1 MNRISPWVAALAAL
15 ILLGSTACDVVEQA
29 RHALPEPTTPTA
41 NAPATAGTP
50 GTTAPGAAAPTP
62 SSRGA
67 PADANAR
74 PAPANSTARASGAP
88 TDGLLSVREVSE
100 KVRPAVVQIVT
111 EQAAAGRSNALGAR
125 GVQTGIGS
133 GVLFDA
139 KGYILTNH
147 HVVAD
152 ARTIDVALPDG
163 RTFDAKLVG
172 SDPDTDLAV
181 IHIDGSNLPT
191 APLGDSDQVA
201 VGDGVVA
208 IGNAL
213 GLPGGA
219 TVTAGVASALGR
231 TVQEPS
237 SSGNGNGNDS
247 GAVLYDVIQTDA
259 AINPGNSG
267 GPLVDMAGRVI
278 GINTLVAAQAEPG
291 VPAQGIGF
299 AIAINTAK
307 PIADQLVSTGRAIHP
322 YMGVLFQ
329 WAGGASAR
337 QQGLSQKPGVVIQRV
352 VNGSPAARAGLQRGD
367 VVTQI
372 DGQPIKD
379 EAALPKLI
387 QKHHPGDSVDLTVVS
402 NNNQERTVRVTLAER
417 PQT

>member
-1 MNRISPWVAALAAL
+1 MNRVSPWVAALAAL
-15 ILLGSTACDVVEQA
+15 LVLGSTGCDVVEQA
-29 RHALPEPTTPTA
+29 RHALPEPTAPSA
-41 NAPATAGTP
+41 NAPDSSGTS
-50 GTTAPGAAAPTP
+50 GNAAPGAAAP
-62 SSRGA
+62 A
-67 PADANAR
+67 PNAR
-74 PAPANSTARASGAP
+74 PAPADTNARPAAPNTTARTVSLP
-88 TDGLLSVREVSE
+88 TDGQLTVREVAE
-100 KVRPAVVQIVT
+100 KVRPAVVQVVT
-111 EQAAAGRSNALGAR
+111 EQAAGRSDPLGGR
-125 GVQTGIGS
+125 GTQTGIGS
-133 GVLFDA
+133 GVLFDPS
-139 KGYILTNH
+139 GLILTNH

-163 RTFDAKLVG
+163 RTFDAKRVG
-172 SDPDTDLAV
+172 NDPDTDLAV
-181 IHIDGSNLPT
+181 IRIEGSNLPI
-191 APLGDSDQVA
+191 APLGDSDQLA

-237 SSGNGNGNDS
+237 GSNNDNG

-267 GPLVDMAGRVI
+267 GALVNMRGEVI
-278 GINTLVAAQAEPG
+278 GINTLVASMAEPG

-307 PIADQLVSTGRAIHP
+307 PIADQLVANGRAIHP
-322 YMGVLFQ
+322 YLGVLFQ
-329 WAGGASAR
+329 WAGGATAR
-337 QQGLSQKPGVVIQRV
+337 QRGVDQKPGVLIQRV

-379 EAALPKLI
+379 EAALPKTI
-387 QKHHPGDSVDLTVVS
+387 QKHRPGDTVDLTVV
-402 NNNQERTVRVTLAER
+402 NNNDQERTVRVTLAER

>member
-1 MNRISPWVAALAAL
+1 M
-15 ILLGSTACDVVEQA
+15 
-29 RHALPEPTTPTA
+29 
-41 NAPATAGTP
+41 
-50 GTTAPGAAAPTP
+50 
-62 SSRGA
+62 
-67 PADANAR
+67 
-74 PAPANSTARASGAP
+74 
-88 TDGLLSVREVSE
+88 REVAE

-111 EQAAAGRSNALGAR
+111 EQAAAGGRSDRQGGRGA
-125 GVQTGIGS
+125 QTGIGS
-133 GVLFDA
+133 GVLFDSA
-139 KGYILTNH
+139 GYILTNH

-163 RTFDAKLVG
+163 RTFEAKRVG
-172 SDPDTDLAV
+172 TDPDTDLAV
-181 IHIDGSNLPT
+181 IRIEGSDLPL
-191 APLGDSDQVA
+191 APLGDSDQLA

-237 SSGNGNGNDS
+237 SSGNGNDS

-267 GPLVDMAGRVI
+267 GALVNMRGEVI
-278 GINTLVAAQAEPG
+278 GINTLVASMAEPG

-307 PIADQLVSTGRAIHP
+307 PIADQLVASGRAIHP
-322 YMGVLFQ
+322 YLGVLFQ

-337 QQGLSQKPGVVIQRV
+337 QQGIAQKPGVVIQRV

-372 DGQPIKD
+372 DGQPLKD
-379 EAALPKLI
+379 EAALPKTI
-387 QKHHPGDSVDLTVVS
+387 QKHRPGESVDLTVVS

-417 PQT
+417 PQS